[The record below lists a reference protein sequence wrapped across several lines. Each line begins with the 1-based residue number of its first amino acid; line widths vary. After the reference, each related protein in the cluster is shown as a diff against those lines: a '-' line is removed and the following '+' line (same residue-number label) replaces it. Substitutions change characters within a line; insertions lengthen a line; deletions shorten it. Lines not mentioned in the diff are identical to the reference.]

1 MLKVDNLGFGYSGI
15 PIFEGVSFRVKKGS
29 LCGLFG
35 PNGSGKTTLFKCC
48 MSFLKYDN
56 GSICID
62 GCDVKRKKI
71 GELAKLVAYV
81 PQEHKPPFPYLVKEV
96 VLMGRTPH
104 MGGIFGVSEDD
115 KSKVMEALEMLEI
128 SHIADK
134 PYNQLSGGQRQLVLI
149 ARAMAQE
156 TPLMLLDEPTSA
168 LDFCNQIR
176 IWNILKKIS
185 AKGTTILACSH
196 DPNHISWFCDDVI
209 VMYGGGLVAKG
220 NPKSVVS
227 EELLST
233 IFSDICSVGYMD
245 RLMMVYPKNIQA
257 ECPITTI
264 NNDLL

>member
-1 MLKVDNLGFGYSGI
+1 MLKVDNLSFGYKNVSVFKNI
-15 PIFEGVSFRVKKGS
+15 SFRVEKGS

-48 MSFLKYDN
+48 MSFLKYN
-56 GSICID
+56 SGSVFID
-62 GCDVKRKKI
+62 GNNVKRKKI
-71 GELAKLVAYV
+71 EELAKLVAYV

-104 MGGIFGVSEDD
+104 MGGIFGISKDD
-115 KSKVMEALEMLEI
+115 RRKVEEAMEMLEI
-128 SHIADK
+128 SHLADR
-134 PYNQLSGGQRQLVLI
+134 PYNQLSGGQRQLALI

-185 AKGTTILACSH
+185 ARGTTILACSH

-209 VMYGGGLVAKG
+209 VMYRGGLVAKG

-227 EELLST
+227 EQLLGT
-233 IFSDICSVGYMD
+233 IFNDICSVGYMD
-245 RLMMVYPKNIQA
+245 HLMMVYPKNIQA
-257 ECPITTI
+257 GCTVAAV
-264 NNDLL
+264 NNSSP

>member
-1 MLKVDNLGFGYSGI
+1 MLKVDNLSFGYNSVPVLIRLFIQGRER
-15 PIFEGVSFRVKKGS
+15 FFMRAFRAK
-29 LCGLFG
+29 C
-35 PNGSGKTTLFKCC
+35 SGKTTLFKCC

-56 GSICID
+56 GSISID
-62 GCDVKRKKI
+62 GCNVKRKNI

-81 PQEHKPPFPYLVKEV
+81 PQEHRPPFPYLVKEV
-96 VLMGRTPH
+96 VQMGRTPH
-104 MGGIFGVSEDD
+104 MGGIFGISEND
-115 KSKVMEALEMLEI
+115 KSKVKEAMDILEI
-128 SHIADK
+128 SHLADK

-196 DPNHISWFCDDVI
+196 DSNHISWFCDDVV
-209 VMYGGGLVAKG
+209 VMYRGGLVAKG

-227 EELLST
+227 EQLLST
-233 IFSDICSVGYMD
+233 IFNDICSVGYMD
-245 RLMMVYPKNIQA
+245 RLMMVYPKNIQVG
-257 ECPITTI
+257 CPVVAI
-264 NNDLL
+264 NNSSP